1 MSMNGIQT
9 NTLGNRFCTLRF
21 NNSNMLSAQRT
32 GVRTSQKDSQSKS
45 AASTSA
51 VDMIRKIKYSFKQ
64 ISSQILRA
72 RTSANAGQVVTKAR
86 NKVAQLKRQVKGMYD
101 YDEELMS
108 ALTHAMQ
115 IERVAKKKE
124 KHLEQEENIAR
135 KSEPGME
142 ELTEDELDEEDE
154 LELEMQD
161 SDAQMDEKMQEDLQK
176 QMQQLMEE
184 MAQEEMRQRMEEFA
198 QQMQEEM
205 EEMLEEME
213 SMSGMDELSENLLA
227 YSEDE
232 MEPADLELL
241 KKKHR
246 CEEQREIM
254 EADMKYLRAMFQRL
268 EREKQSAGSS
278 GITSGSSGAS
288 GGSADSGSCSA
299 NDRLSAD
306 TGVFLSIGNKQTEVS
321 MPDVTISDVFE
332 GANVDLC
339 V

>member
-1 MSMNGIQT
+1 MNGIRT
-9 NTLGNRFCTLRF
+9 NTLESRLRIFQF
-21 NNSNMLSAQRT
+21 NNPNTASART
-32 GVRTSQKDSQSKS
+32 AVRTSQKDSKSKK
-45 AASTSA
+45 AASSSA
-51 VDMIRKIKYSFKQ
+51 VSMIRKIKYSFKQ

-72 RTSANAGQVVTKAR
+72 KTSANAGQVVTKAR

-108 ALTHAMQ
+108 ALIHAMQ

-124 KHLEQEENIAR
+124 KHLEQEENIER

-142 ELTEDELDEEDE
+142 ELTEDEFDEEDE

-161 SDAQMDEKMQEDLQK
+161 PDGQMDEEMQEELQK
-176 QMQQLMEE
+176 QMQQLMEK
-184 MAQEEMRQRMEEFA
+184 MAQEEMKQRMEEFA
-198 QQMQEEM
+198 QQMQEAM

-227 YSEDE
+227 YSEDA
-232 MEPADLELL
+232 MEPEDLELL

-278 GITSGSSGAS
+278 GITSGSSGGS
-288 GGSADSGSCSA
+288 GGSIDSGSCSA

-306 TGVFLSIGNKQTEVS
+306 TGVFLSIGNKQTEVA
-321 MPDVTISDVFE
+321 MPDVSICDVIE
-332 GANVDLC
+332 GAHVDLC